1 MNRQRSPAL
10 VVASMPIL
18 CLDRNSRTACC
29 QVQEENLPLVLCGA
43 MRSWKSELSMVRI
56 EFRLGTE
63 ASALS
68 SELGVAGRLE
78 LLCWLI

>member
-1 MNRQRSPAL
+1 
-10 VVASMPIL
+10 
-18 CLDRNSRTACC
+18 
-29 QVQEENLPLVLCGA
+29 